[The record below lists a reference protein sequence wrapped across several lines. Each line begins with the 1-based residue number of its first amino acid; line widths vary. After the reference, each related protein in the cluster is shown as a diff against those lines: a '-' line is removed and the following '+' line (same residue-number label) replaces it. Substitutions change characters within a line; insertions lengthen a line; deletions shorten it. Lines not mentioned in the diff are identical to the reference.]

1 MDAGN
6 VTTPLAFLAGMLSFL
21 SPCVLPLVPVY
32 ISYLSGGAV
41 AEESQPNRWHV
52 FAHALS
58 FVGGFTLI
66 FIVLFGLPA
75 TYLGGALSQYSQ
87 YIARIGGVLVIIF
100 GLHTIG
106 LITIPALNM
115 TRRMDIAHGERPGY
129 VRSGLIGIA
138 FAAGWTPCIGPLLG
152 AVISMTFTQPSTGIF
167 FTFIYAMGLATP
179 FLLTA
184 LLVTRATEFLRRLNR
199 HAHIV
204 QRVSGVFLVA
214 IGLLLATGQFATLN
228 SLFVQITPDWLVEHL

>member
-1 MDAGN
+1 MDASS

-32 ISYLSGGAV
+32 ITYLSGNAT
-41 AEESQPNRWHV
+41 ADEAPPNRLYV
-52 FAHALS
+52 FMHALC

-66 FIVLFGLPA
+66 FILLFGVPA
-75 TYLGGALSQYSQ
+75 TYLGEALNQYSE
-87 YIARIGGVLVIIF
+87 YIARLGGILVIIF
-100 GLHTIG
+100 GLHAIG

-115 TRRMDIAHGERPGY
+115 TRRIDVAHGANPGY
-129 VRSGLIGIA
+129 IRSGLIGIA

-152 AVISMTFTQPSTGIF
+152 AVISMTFTQPAAGMF
-167 FTFIYAMGLATP
+167 FTFVYAMGLATP

-184 LLVTRATEFLRRLNR
+184 LLITRATQFIRRLNR

-204 QRVSGVFLVA
+204 QRVSGIFLIAV
-214 IGLLLATGQFATLN
+214 GVLLATGEFTTMN
-228 SLFVQITPDWLVEHL
+228 SLFVRITPDWLAERL